1 MPVRFTPR
9 LDILPPAQ
17 RRLWPQ
23 LSATP
28 PEFTLYGGTAIALH
42 LGHRSSVDFDFF
54 AATPFAPNVLM
65 RSVNYLA
72 NATVQQSA
80 PNTLAVTVN
89 PDAPVQLSFF
99 GDLNLGEVAPPGI
112 ATGPDIKVASLLD
125 LAGCKVAVVTQ
136 RAELKDYLD
145 IHALL
150 TQANIPL
157 AEMLAAARVIY
168 GDEFSPLLSL
178 KALAYHED
186 AGLAELSANMRRDLL
201 AAVKAIDPQN
211 LPALSPV
218 RQRPGRP

>member
-54 AATPFAPNVLM
+54 AATPFAPNGLM

-72 NATVQQSA
+72 NATVRQSA

-99 GDLNLGEVAPPGI
+99 GGLNLGEVAPPGI
-112 ATGPDIKVASLLD
+112 ATGPDIKIASLLD

-168 GDEFSPLLSL
+168 GDEFSPLLCL

-201 AAVKAIDPQN
+201 AAVKATDPQN